1 VAVSYS
7 SVSYSE
13 EYNKNY
19 FVPPAFCNNSRNF
32 LNGEIHRMKTFIIAE
47 AGVNHNGSENLA
59 FKLVDAAVEAGAD
72 AVKFQTFTA
81 EKVVVIDSEKADY
94 QTKRVGEG
102 SQFSML
108 KNLELSKA
116 MHIRLIDYCS
126 EKGIEFMSTP
136 FDYEAADFLN
146 SLGIKRFKIPSGEIT
161 NHPFIRYIASFD
173 LPIILST
180 GMATLSEIKQAV
192 EIISRTRE
200 VNGYDTPLEDILT
213 ILHCTSNYPAALKD
227 VNMRAMTTIS
237 KVMKLPVGYSDHTN
251 GILVSTSAVALGAK
265 IIEKHFTLDKTM
277 IGPDHAASLD
287 PEELNEM
294 VAQIRDV
301 EIALGSKIKA
311 PSISEEQMLKVAR
324 RGIKVSSDLRV
335 GDIICESNI
344 EILRPAVGIS
354 PQFYDDILG
363 FRVARP
369 IKAGSAL
376 EWTDVTNE

>member
-1 VAVSYS
+1 VAV
-7 SVSYSE
+7 
-13 EYNKNY
+13 
-19 FVPPAFCNNSRNF
+19 
-32 LNGEIHRMKTFIIAE
+32 M
-47 AGVNHNGSENLA
+47 
-59 FKLVDAAVEAGAD
+59 AGAD

-94 QTKRVGEG
+94 QTNRVGEG
-102 SQFSML
+102 TQFSML
-108 KNLELSKA
+108 KSLELSKT
-116 MHIRLIDYCS
+116 MHARLIDYCS

-136 FDYEAADFLN
+136 FDYESVAFLS

-192 EIISRTRE
+192 EIISGTRE
-200 VNGYDTPLEDILT
+200 LNGYDLPLEEILT
-213 ILHCTSNYPAALKD
+213 ILHCTSNYPTALKD
-227 VNMRAMTTIS
+227 VNLRAMTTIS
-237 KVMKLPVGYSDHTN
+237 DVINLPVGYSDHTN

-265 IIEKHFTLDKTM
+265 VIEKHFTLDKTM

-301 EIALGSKIKA
+301 EIALGSEIKA
-311 PSISEEQMLKVAR
+311 PSVREEQMLKVAR
-324 RGIKVSSDLRV
+324 RGIKVSSDLSA

-344 EILRPAVGIS
+344 EILRPAVGIL
-354 PQFYDDILG
+354 PQFYDEILG
-363 FRVARP
+363 LRVARS

-376 EWTDVTNE
+376 EWTDVINE